1 MSERVDSLQIE
12 AYAKINLGLKV
23 LGRRPDGFHNIDTIF
38 QSISLADQL
47 QLKLR
52 QDDQLLLSV
61 NPAINISA
69 EENLVIKA
77 AQLLREKSG
86 VQQGVSIQ
94 LTKNIPIGAGLGGGS
109 TDAAAT
115 LVGLN
120 RLLNLKLKQDELKGL
135 AIELG
140 SDVPFFLEGGRCRG
154 QGRGESLTKV
164 PYRTKASRVILF
176 SPPFALST
184 KDVYSTLDSLEP
196 RDSNFMSSEYENDLE
211 HAALKLSPE
220 LADFSK
226 RLSAICLSTW
236 MSGSGASYFTI
247 VKDAWQAL
255 AISKQAENA
264 LGCKCYICK
273 FTEKGY
279 RIIS

>member
-1 MSERVDSLQIE
+1 VDSLQIE

-23 LGRRPDGFHNIDTIF
+23 LGRRPDGYHDIDTIY

-47 QLKLR
+47 QFELR
-52 QDDQLLLSV
+52 QDEQLILSV
-61 NPAINISA
+61 NPSINIPA
-69 EENLVIKA
+69 VENLVIKA

-86 VQQGVSIQ
+86 FQQGVSIQ
-94 LTKNIPIGAGLGGGS
+94 LTKNIPTGAGLGGGS
-109 TDAAAT
+109 SDAAAT
-115 LVGLN
+115 LAGLN
-120 RLLNLKLKQDELKGL
+120 RLLNLKLKHDELKGL

-164 PYRTKASRVILF
+164 PYRTKTTRVILF

-184 KDVYSTLDSLEP
+184 KDVYSTLDTLEQ
-196 RDSNFMSSEYENDLE
+196 RETNFMHSEYENDLE
-211 HAALKLSPE
+211 RAALKLSPE
-220 LADFSK
+220 LFDFSK
-226 RLSAICLSTW
+226 KLASICLSTW
-236 MSGSGASYFTI
+236 MSGSGTTYYTI

-255 AISKQAENA
+255 AISKQAEKE
-264 LGCKCYICK
+264 LGCKSFICK